1 VTPPPVGVVL
11 DASALLAWLFEE
23 PGADV
28 VEQWLPTAVLSTVN
42 LAEVRQKLEGR
53 GVDADRTVR
62 RLRLLG
68 VRAEPFTD
76 DDAARTAALW
86 RVGRP
91 VGLSLADRCCLALAG
106 RLGVPAAT
114 ADRSW
119 TGLESAVEVWLVR

>member
-1 VTPPPVGVVL
+1 MTGPDVVVL

-23 PGADV
+23 PGSDV
-28 VEQWLPTAVLSTVN
+28 VEPLLGEAILSTVN

-53 GVDADRTVR
+53 GVDADRTAR

-68 VRAEPFTD
+68 VRAEPFSEI
-76 DDAARTAALW
+76 DAARAAGLW
-86 RVGRP
+86 RAGRS

-106 RLGVPAAT
+106 RFGVPAVT

-119 TGLESAVEVWLVR
+119 SELDLPIEVRVIH